1 MSAPA
6 ATAGFRTLEA
16 ERSAGEGAVA
26 GPCRAAI
33 SRSRGLFA
41 AFGLPAEYGAGA
53 AGPALAP
60 DPAVTQWAGWAEAG
74 L

>member
-1 MSAPA
+1 M
-6 ATAGFRTLEA
+6 
-16 ERSAGEGAVA
+16 A

-60 DPAVTQWAGWAEAG
+60 DPAVTQWPGWAEAG